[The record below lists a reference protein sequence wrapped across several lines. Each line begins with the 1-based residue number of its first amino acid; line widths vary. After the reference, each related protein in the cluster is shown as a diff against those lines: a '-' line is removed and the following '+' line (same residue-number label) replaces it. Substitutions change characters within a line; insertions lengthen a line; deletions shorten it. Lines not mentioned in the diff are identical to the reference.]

1 MFEQVTLLLSFVY
14 AIALTHI
21 LTSCTE
27 LIWARDRV
35 RFSWLQALWMLSA
48 VLSTVNNWLAL
59 FGLRDLKHWTIGETG
74 VQFAG
79 AIVQY
84 FVCSLISVRPPEHGP
99 VDMPAFFEKQRRAIF
114 TAFAMLGPTVLLE
127 DWWDGVPLFR
137 IADRNTMTIDSI
149 NVALMALV
157 LVGGWARPRWLQW
170 IALTAVLALQFYFLA
185 NFAYTT

>member
-1 MFEQVTLLLSFVY
+1 MFEHVTVLLSLVY

-59 FGLRDLKHWTIGETG
+59 AVLRDVKHWTIAETAI
-74 VQFAG
+74 QFGG

-84 FVCSLISVRPPEHGP
+84 FVCSLISLRPPEHGP
-99 VDMPAFFEKQRRAIF
+99 VDMPAFFDRQRRVIF

-127 DWWDGVPLFR
+127 NLWDGVPVFNL
-137 IADRNTMTIDSI
+137 ADHDVMMVNSI
-149 NVALMALV
+149 NAALV
-157 LVGGWARPRWLQW
+157 VSALVAGWARPRWLQW
-170 IALTAVLALQFYFLA
+170 GALAVVLALQVYFLA